1 MSLLEVQGLEKTYG
15 RRKVVD
21 GVDFHVEA
29 GEIVGLLGPNGA
41 GKTTSFRM
49 TCGMVIPDAGR
60 VLLDD
65 EEITHWPM
73 FKRARDGSMG
83 YLAQEQ
89 SVFRKLSAEQNLL
102 AIMELVGMGR
112 RERLRR
118 CDELLEQFSITHIR
132 KSRAGSLSGG
142 EKRRLEIARCLVTNP
157 RIILLDEPF
166 TGIDPVTIHS
176 IQKIIVK
183 LRDDG
188 ISILITDHRERET
201 LAITDRNYVIF
212 KGTVLC
218 HGSADE
224 VLNNADAKKYYFG
237 ETPVTSAPPIG
248 PSSQDLPPGGRA
260 A

>member
-1 MSLLEVQGLEKTYG
+1 MSLLSVEGLVKNYG
-15 RRKVVD
+15 RRRVVD
-21 GVDFHVEA
+21 GVDFHVET

-49 TCGMVIPDAGR
+49 TCGIVIPDSGR

-65 EEITHWPM
+65 EDITDWPM
-73 FKRARDGSMG
+73 YRRARDGGMG

-89 SVFRKLSAEQNLL
+89 SVFRKLTVEQNLL
-102 AIMELVGMGR
+102 AIMELIGMPPKER
-112 RERLRR
+112 RRR
-118 CDELLEQFSITHIR
+118 CDRLIEQFDIVKIR
-132 KSRAGSLSGG
+132 RSKAHYISGG
-142 EKRRLEIARCLVTNP
+142 EKRRLEIARCLITEP

-176 IQKIIVK
+176 IQKIICG

-201 LAITDRNYVIF
+201 LAITDRSYVVRAG
-212 KGTVLC
+212 KVLC
-218 HGSADE
+218 HGTAQE
-224 VLNNADAKKYYFG
+224 VLSNPEAKKYYFG
-237 ETPVTSAPPIG
+237 ES
-248 PSSQDLPPGGRA
+248 PGVDA

>member
-1 MSLLEVQGLEKTYG
+1 MSLLSVEGLVKTYG
-15 RRKVVD
+15 RRRVVD
-21 GVDFHVEA
+21 GVDFHVEE

-49 TCGMVIPDAGR
+49 TCGIVIPDSGR

-65 EEITHWPM
+65 EEITGWPM
-73 FKRARDGSMG
+73 YRRARDGGMG

-89 SVFRKLSAEQNLL
+89 SVFRKLTVEQNLL
-102 AIMELVGMGR
+102 AIMELIGMPPKER
-112 RERLRR
+112 RRR
-118 CDELLEQFSITHIR
+118 CDQLSEQFDIVKIR
-132 KSRAGSLSGG
+132 RSKAHYISGG
-142 EKRRLEIARCLVTNP
+142 EKRRLEIARCLITQP

-176 IQKIIVK
+176 IQKIIRG

-201 LAITDRNYVIF
+201 LAITDRSYVIRAG
-212 KGTVLC
+212 KVLC
-218 HGSADE
+218 HGTAQE
-224 VLNNADAKKYYFG
+224 VLSNPEAKKYYFG
-237 ETPVTSAPPIG
+237 ES
-248 PSSQDLPPGGRA
+248 PGVDA

>member
-1 MSLLEVQGLEKTYG
+1 MPLLSVTGLVKTYG
-15 RRKVVD
+15 RRRVVD
-21 GVDFHVEA
+21 GVDFHVDA

-49 TCGMVIPDAGR
+49 TCGLVMPDAGS

-73 FKRARDGSMG
+73 FKRSRDGGMG

-89 SVFRKLSAEQNLL
+89 SVFRKLTVEQNLL
-102 AIMELVGMGR
+102 AIMELVGMGSKER
-112 RERLRR
+112 RRR
-118 CDELLEQFSITHIR
+118 CEELMEQFDITRIR
-132 KSRAGSLSGG
+132 KSKAHYISGG
-142 EKRRLEIARCLVTNP
+142 EKRRLEIARCLVTEP

-176 IQKIIVK
+176 IQKIITG
-183 LRDDG
+183 LRDNGG

-201 LAITDRNYVIF
+201 LAITDRSYVVRAG
-212 KGTVLC
+212 KVLC
-218 HGSADE
+218 HGTAQE
-224 VLNNADAKKYYFG
+224 VLSNPDAKKYYFG
-237 ETPVTSAPPIG
+237 ES
-248 PSSQDLPPGGRA
+248 PGVEA

>member
-1 MSLLEVQGLEKTYG
+1 VTGLEKTYG

-49 TCGMVIPDAGR
+49 TCGLVIPDRGR

-65 EEITHWPM
+65 EDITHWPM
-73 FKRARDGSMG
+73 HKRSRDGGMG

-89 SVFRKLSAEQNLL
+89 SVFRKLTVEQNLL
-102 AIMELVGMGR
+102 AIMELVGMSAKER
-112 RERLRR
+112 RRR
-118 CDELLEQFSITHIR
+118 CEELLEQFAITHIR
-132 KSRAGSLSGG
+132 KSKAHYISGG
-142 EKRRLEIARCLVTNP
+142 EKRRLEIARCLITEP

-176 IQKIIVK
+176 IQKIIRG

-201 LAITDRNYVIF
+201 LAITDRSYVVRAG
-212 KGTVLC
+212 KVLC
-218 HGSADE
+218 HGTAQE
-224 VLNNADAKKYYFG
+224 VLSNPDAKKYYFG
-237 ETPVTSAPPIG
+237 ES
-248 PSSQDLPPGGRA
+248 PGLVVESGVGA
-260 A
+260 AT

>member
-1 MSLLEVQGLEKTYG
+1 MSLLSVEGLVKNYG
-15 RRKVVD
+15 RRRVVD
-21 GVDFHVEA
+21 GVDFHVET

-49 TCGMVIPDAGR
+49 TCGLVIPDSGR

-65 EEITHWPM
+65 EDITDWPM
-73 FKRARDGSMG
+73 YRRARDGGMG

-89 SVFRKLSAEQNLL
+89 SVFRKLTVEQNLL
-102 AIMELVGMGR
+102 AIMELIGMPPKER
-112 RERLRR
+112 RRR
-118 CDELLEQFSITHIR
+118 CDRLIEQFDIVKIR
-132 KSRAGSLSGG
+132 RSKAHYISGG
-142 EKRRLEIARCLVTNP
+142 EKRRLEIARCLITEP

-176 IQKIIVK
+176 IQKIICG

-201 LAITDRNYVIF
+201 LAITDRSYVIRAG
-212 KGTVLC
+212 KVLC
-218 HGSADE
+218 HGSAQE
-224 VLNNADAKKYYFG
+224 VLSKPEAKKYYFG
-237 ETPVTSAPPIG
+237 ES
-248 PSSQDLPPGGRA
+248 PGVDA